1 MGEEL
6 EKIERELEELE
17 RKKRELYRQR
27 QILFMKLKSVIT
39 LLGQYIEFAEKQD
52 TDFSPLGEKPEP
64 VPAGELGGD
73 IIFEIKRTWMV
84 INGILGLSKLP
95 SPYGEILSLPE
106 SDESIK
112 RVVQEIEWKTR
123 DKEFI
128 IERRD
133 K

>member
-6 EKIERELEELE
+6 EKIEKELNELET
-17 RKKRELYRQR
+17 RKTVLYNQK
-27 QILFMKLKSVIT
+27 QLLFLRLKSAIA
-39 LLGQYIEFAEKQD
+39 LLGQYVEFAEKQD
-52 TDFSPLGEKPEP
+52 IDLSSLGEKHEP

-73 IIFEIKRTWMV
+73 IISEIKRTCMV
-84 INGILGLSKLP
+84 IDRILGLSKLP
-95 SPYGEILSLPE
+95 SYYDETLSLPE
-106 SDESIK
+106 VDESIK

-128 IERRD
+128 IERGE